1 MKIEKSKT
9 SNFLSQEPFAFL
21 RKDQLMEINRNEL
34 RKNARKQLKGNWL
47 WVIGLLIIPGI
58 INLLLE
64 YVTNYIWTGSFNT
77 DNLFLVS
84 WWRGLGWSIFT
95 ILTGLIATMIAWG
108 VQYATLAFRDT
119 GEKPNIFKAMFS
131 SFTNG
136 YFSKTFLTSL
146 LTTLFTFFWGLLLII
161 PGIIKRF
168 SYAMAPYIMKDM
180 IDSKYEMTA
189 TETISES
196 RKVMKGNKTT
206 LFIIWLTFNIWYFI
220 IGLVGIIIAFLSLKP
235 FSKPMLADIA
245 FQALFAFLIAIILIA
260 IVNFLLSL
268 YLQPY
273 YRQTVA
279 NFYRTLVG
287 DKYLKNEEN

>member
-189 TETISES
+189 TEAISES